1 MKNKIYEII
10 NEMENEIILNKDSIS
25 HLVKT
30 RQKNINKSKAVLQ
43 KYKINTKELDYN
55 LDDFI
60 NTAKKGK
67 HNETDKQLHLLINKL
82 RKELDKTNDSK
93 TAKIILLNMIVYML
107 NYITYFLIRF
117 VLIRFRV
124 SITASN
130 DVATIITS
138 FIVSPI
144 TDEIALKV
152 EESGGY
158 QSSAFSKYGSRLV
171 TGGIHNLIFAPLSPT
186 SKNQLIITL
195 SGILINK
202 FKVLFL
208 KDVDIPIL
216 NNVMGELRKGIGNC
230 YLIIFKFIKLFGSL
244 IPGGGTGR

>member
-1 MKNKIYEII
+1 MRNKTYKIL
-10 NEMENEIILNKDSIS
+10 NEIETKDNFDKNSS
-25 HLVKT
+25 LQLVKT

-60 NTAKKGK
+60 NTSKKGK
-67 HNETDKQLHLLINKL
+67 VNETDKQLHLLINKL
-82 RKELDKTNDSK
+82 RKELDKTNDNK
-93 TAKIILLNMIVYML
+93 TSKIILLNMIVYIL
-107 NYITYFLIRF
+107 NYVTYFLIRF
-117 VLIRFRV
+117 ILIRFRI
-124 SITASN
+124 SISTSN
-130 DVATIITS
+130 DIATIITS

-144 TDEIALKV
+144 TDEIAFKV